1 MVKVSLIYSSII
13 LCFAT
18 FGIFSNFL
26 LIYLILRYTM
36 KEMKVYSKI
45 LLQTC
50 IIDIITITSFAIS
63 QPNFASDN
71 GVGTMWNYGPIHL
84 LPNPWQHIILR
95 FYFFMARLTAMNVST
110 LFIYRYLTV
119 VCDVDVKFKHQ
130 LILIF
135 SIMIPILILD
145 ILAFIS
151 NNPTPENEHLTNY
164 ELAKI
169 FDLDNDTIKN
179 YVVGLR
185 SRSNNLSIFVSNYA
199 TILTIINYLI
209 IIFCGIKIQ
218 IYVYRHYKGIEMIK
232 VRNMNKQISIV
243 LIAQAILPLLTFI
256 NHLTANLN
264 FLFNIPGLYSSY
276 IGIFLGSSLNSL
288 VAILNSIVTIVTVR
302 NYRQVIFRCR
312 RAQIHQVVPI
322 PETSMPDRPINLNQ
336 Y

>member
-1 MVKVSLIYSSII
+1 MLGISLIYSSII
-13 LCFAT
+13 LCFVT
-18 FGIFSNFL
+18 FGLFSNFL

-50 IIDIITITSFAIS
+50 IIDIITIFIFILC
-63 QPNFASDN
+63 QHVYASDN
-71 GVGTMWNYGPIHL
+71 GVGIVWSYGPIHL
-84 LPNPWQHIILR
+84 LPNPWQCIIL
-95 FYFFMARLTAMNVST
+95 FFNAFMARTTTMNVCT

-119 VCDVDVKFKHQ
+119 IRNFDVKFKHQ
-130 LILIF
+130 LILIL
-135 SIMIPILILD
+135 SIIIPILILN
-145 ILAFIS
+145 IFGFIS
-151 NNPTPENEHLTNY
+151 NNPTSENEYLTNY

-179 YVVGLR
+179 YVISLR
-185 SRSNNLSIFVSNYA
+185 SKSNNLSIFVSNYA

-256 NHLTANLN
+256 NHLTANIN

-276 IGIFLGSSLNSL
+276 IGTFF
-288 VAILNSIVTIVTVR
+288 
-302 NYRQVIFRCR
+302 Y
-312 RAQIHQVVPI
+312 
-322 PETSMPDRPINLNQ
+322 
-336 Y
+336 